1 MIEHQLRISA
11 ADKES
16 LFKLV
21 QSGPVPPEDH
31 AGPRNERGRDD
42 LSDSELLDAYSQAVI
57 RVVEAVSPAVIGLAV
72 SEGDRGGSGSGF
84 LVTSDG
90 FGLTNSHVVGSHA
103 RLMATTA
110 DGDRLD
116 VRVIGDD
123 PATDLALIRLAASDL
138 PFAPLGNSDA
148 LRVGQLLVAMGSPL
162 GFQSTVSTGIVS
174 ALNRTMRGEEG
185 RLIENIIQHS
195 APLNPGN
202 SGGPLVDSRGRVV
215 GVNTAIIAMAQ
226 GLGFAVPA
234 NTARWVIGELLSHGR
249 VRRLHLGI
257 MATLVP
263 LPRRL
268 MIGLDLLND
277 RAIEVVTVE
286 PGGSAAR
293 AGVKPGDLIVA
304 LGGRLLNNIDDL
316 HRVLSGNGSDRHLA
330 LSVVRAGQQLELDV
344 DLGP

>member
-1 MIEHQLRISA
+1 MGLPVEDNA
-11 ADKES
+11 S

-31 AGPRNERGRDD
+31 AGPRNGRGQDD
-42 LSDSELLDAYSQAVI
+42 LSDSEVLDAYSQAVI
-57 RVVEAVSPAVIGLAV
+57 RVVEAVSPAVIGLAAG
-72 SEGDRGGSGSGF
+72 EGGRGGSGSGF
-84 LVTSDG
+84 LVTADG
-90 FGLTNSHVVGSHA
+90 YGLTNSHVVGNRA
-103 RLMATTA
+103 RLAATTP

-116 VRVIGDD
+116 AQVVGDD
-123 PATDLALIRLAASDL
+123 PATDLALVRLAAREL

-148 LRVGQLLVAMGSPL
+148 LRVGQLLIAMGSPF

-226 GLGFAVPA
+226 GLGFAVPV
-234 NTARWVIGELLSHGR
+234 NTARWVIGELLSHGH

-257 MATLVP
+257 TATLAS

-268 MIGLDLLND
+268 IVDLDLLND
-277 RAIEVVTVE
+277 RAIEVVAVE
-286 PGGSAAR
+286 PGGPAAE
-293 AGVKPGDLIVA
+293 AGIRPGDLIVA
-304 LGGRLLNNIDDL
+304 VGGRLLNGIDDL
-316 HRVLSGNGSDRHLA
+316 HRLLADSDAGHHLA
-330 LSVVRAGQQLELDV
+330 LSVVRGGQELELHV
-344 DLGP
+344 DLGL